1 MIYFVIFQLNI
12 SVTVKCLNL
21 IEENWSNFHGQLLL
35 LVVDL
40 DLLFRYYF
48 SWTKTSL
55 LRWLTIHAISTNCFD
70 ITLTILDLI
79 NMVNNFQIEKRMRL
93 SFRSVCRWNIK
104 WVSFTIQ
111 LSMDAWCFAS
121 FTFACPQ
128 FSWCWREGWSRT
140 CLWNVSLSIEQNW

>member
-128 FSWCWREGWSRT
+128 FS
-140 CLWNVSLSIEQNW
+140 